1 MKLYK
6 TKRINK
12 IFAHIKKNERERG
25 HENRDNLMGRVML
38 QLIIKIDYYLF

>member
-6 TKRINK
+6 TERINK
-12 IFAHIKKNERERG
+12 IFAHIKKNERG
-25 HENRDNLMGRVML
+25 HENRDNSMGRVML